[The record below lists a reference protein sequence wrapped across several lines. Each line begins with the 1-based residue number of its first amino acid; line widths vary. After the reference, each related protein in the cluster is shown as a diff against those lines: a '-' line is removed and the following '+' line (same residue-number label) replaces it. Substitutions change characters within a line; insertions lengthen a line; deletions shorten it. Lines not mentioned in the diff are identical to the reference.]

1 MPFDFDMRRPAAS
14 LQVQIS
20 RQLMKKKESSG
31 RTGEKKKQK
40 KTTHAKKISLPSPRK
55 PLKPTTRFYAKRW
68 RLGERT
74 QTKQGKKGRF
84 FWRLSVDKDAG
95 LSHADSS

>member
-1 MPFDFDMRRPAAS
+1 MRRPDAS

-31 RTGEKKKQK
+31 RMEKKKP
-40 KTTHAKKISLPSPRK
+40 HAKKISLPSPRK
-55 PLKPTTRFYAKRW
+55 PLMLTTRFYAKRW

-74 QTKQGKKGRF
+74 QTKQGKKGCF
-84 FWRLSVDKDAG
+84 FLRLSVDKDAG